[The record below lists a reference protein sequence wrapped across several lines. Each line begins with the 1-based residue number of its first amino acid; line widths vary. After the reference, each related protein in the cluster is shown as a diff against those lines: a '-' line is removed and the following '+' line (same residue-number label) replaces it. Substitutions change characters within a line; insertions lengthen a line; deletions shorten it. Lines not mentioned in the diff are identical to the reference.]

1 MTFAHRLAYR
11 IKANWKAVVD
21 NFLECCHCP
30 VAHKD
35 FCSVAEMDTY
45 KVTTH
50 AIYSS
55 HMAKAGRAQNTAYAV
70 AGDGLEIRGRRR

>member
-1 MTFAHRLAYR
+1 M
-11 IKANWKAVVD
+11 VD

-35 FCSVAEMDTY
+35 FCPVVEMDTY
-45 KVTTH
+45 KMTTR

-55 HMAKAGRAQNTAYAV
+55 HMAKAGRARNTAYAV